1 MEDLLDPL
9 TLKGCVLNR
18 WLVAQSFKGNN
29 LVLFDFVLV
38 FELEGFCKTPIVKK
52 PAMGRKKIQISRI
65 TDERN
70 RQVTFTKRK
79 FGLMKKAYELSVLCD
94 CEIAL
99 IIFNSTN
106 KLFQYASTDMDK
118 VLLKY
123 TEYNEPH
130 ESRTNCDIVE
140 VLNKKESKGSSNSCD
155 SPEPDM
161 EPYSMNRSDPKFQKI
176 NEEFEMM
183 MQRNSQVNGNSR
195 CPQGSS
201 IASEL
206 SPSPLPV
213 TVSYTPEPNVLDHG
227 PSSVSPQPPPCGNLL
242 DVNRGTNG
250 YQRGSSP
257 CSLPGSISPDGSI
270 DGRHSRQP
278 SPARPNFHVI
288 MPNTSHSPPPL
299 NCRTLGPTPM
309 VSVSTPN
316 NMSNYPSNLSSF
328 NSSDFHLSPDLNLN
342 SSFNSSGFTHNWSG
356 SSNINSSNSL
366 HMGGS
371 PMPHLTMSSSSA
383 QLSPLSMRIKT
394 EPCASPGRRTPMH
407 GNLSPCHALAHST
420 SPSPDPPTLDY
431 EGSISKRQKL
441 SADGW
446 GT

>member
-1 MEDLLDPL
+1 
-9 TLKGCVLNR
+9 
-18 WLVAQSFKGNN
+18 
-29 LVLFDFVLV
+29 
-38 FELEGFCKTPIVKK
+38 
-52 PAMGRKKIQISRI
+52 MGRKKIQISRI

-130 ESRTNCDIVE
+130 ESRTNSDIVE
-140 VLNKKESKGSSNSCD
+140 VLNKKEHKGSSNSCD

-161 EPYSMNRSDPKFQKI
+161 EQYSISSRSDPKYQKI
-176 NEEFEMM
+176 NEEFELM
-183 MQRNSQVNGNSR
+183 MQRSSQMNGSTR

-201 IASEL
+201 AASEL
-206 SPSPLPV
+206 SPMPV
-213 TVSYTPEPNVLDHG
+213 TVSYTPEPSALEHG
-227 PSSVSPQPPPCGNLL
+227 PSSVSPQPAPCGNLL
-242 DVNRGTNG
+242 DVSRGSNG

-257 CSLPGSISPDGSI
+257 CSIPGSISPDGSV

-278 SPARPNFHVI
+278 SPSRPNFHVI
-288 MPNTSHSPPPL
+288 IPNAPHSPSPV
-299 NCRTLGPTPM
+299 NCRTALGTTPI

-316 NMSNYPSNLSSF
+316 NVSSYPSNLSSF
-328 NSSDFHLSPDLNLN
+328 NSSDFHLSPDIGLN
-342 SSFNSSGFTHNWSG
+342 SSFTSSGFSHSWTG
-356 SSNINSSNSL
+356 STNLNSSNSL
-366 HMGGS
+366 HISGS
-371 PMPHLTMSSSSA
+371 PMPHLTLNSNSSQMS
-383 QLSPLSMRIKT
+383 PISMRIKS
-394 EPCASPGRRTPMH
+394 EPCPSPGLRPPSVH
-407 GNLSPCHALAHST
+407 GNMSPCHTLTQSA

-431 EGSISKRQKL
+431 EGSLSKRQKI
-441 SADGW
+441 SSDNW

>member
-1 MEDLLDPL
+1 
-9 TLKGCVLNR
+9 
-18 WLVAQSFKGNN
+18 
-29 LVLFDFVLV
+29 
-38 FELEGFCKTPIVKK
+38 
-52 PAMGRKKIQISRI
+52 MGRKKIQISRI

-130 ESRTNCDIVE
+130 ESRTNNDIVE
-140 VLNKKESKGSSNSCD
+140 ALNKKEHKGSSNSCD

-161 EPYSMNRSDPKFQKI
+161 DQYSMPTRSDSKFQKI
-176 NEEFEMM
+176 NEEFEIM
-183 MQRNSQVNGNSR
+183 MQRNSQMNGNSR

-201 IASEL
+201 TEL

-213 TVSYTPEPNVLDHG
+213 SVSYTPEPTGLDHG
-227 PSSVSPQPPPCGNLL
+227 PPSVSPQPPCGNLL
-242 DVNRGTNG
+242 DVSRGSNG

-257 CSLPGSISPDGSI
+257 CSLPGSISPEGSI

-278 SPARPNFHVI
+278 SPSRSNFHVI
-288 MPNTSHSPPPL
+288 IPNAPHSPSPV
-299 NCRTLGPTPM
+299 NCRTSLGPTPI

-316 NMSNYPSNLSSF
+316 NVSSYPSNLSSF
-328 NSSDFHLSPDLNLN
+328 NSSDFHLSPELGLN
-342 SSFNSSGFTHNWSG
+342 SSFSSSSFSHNWSG
-356 SSNINSSNSL
+356 SANLNSSNSVHL
-366 HMGGS
+366 GGS
-371 PMPHLTMSSSSA
+371 PMPHLTLSSNSS
-383 QLSPLSMRIKT
+383 QLSPLSMRIKS
-394 EPCASPGRRTPMH
+394 EPCPSPGRRPPSVH
-407 GNLSPCHALAHST
+407 GNLSPCHTLTTHSA

-431 EGSISKRQKL
+431 EGGLMKRQKL
-441 SADGW
+441 SSDNW

>member
-1 MEDLLDPL
+1 
-9 TLKGCVLNR
+9 
-18 WLVAQSFKGNN
+18 
-29 LVLFDFVLV
+29 
-38 FELEGFCKTPIVKK
+38 
-52 PAMGRKKIQISRI
+52 MGRKKIQISRI

-130 ESRTNCDIVE
+130 ESRTNSDIVE
-140 VLNKKESKGSSNSCD
+140 ALNKKEHKGSSNSCD

-161 EPYSMNRSDPKFQKI
+161 EQYSITTRSDPKYQKI
-176 NEEFEMM
+176 NEEFQLM
-183 MQRNSQVNGNSR
+183 MQRNSQINGNTR
-195 CPQGSS
+195 CPQGTSV
-201 IASEL
+201 ASEL
-206 SPSPLPV
+206 SPLPV
-213 TVSYTPEPNVLDHG
+213 TVSYTPEPNTLEHG
-227 PSSVSPQPPPCGNLL
+227 PPSVSPQPTQCGNLL
-242 DVNRGTNG
+242 DVSRGSNG

-257 CSLPGSISPDGSI
+257 CSIPGSISPDGSV

-288 MPNTSHSPPPL
+288 IPAAPHSSSPVNTRSTPL
-299 NCRTLGPTPM
+299 

-316 NMSNYPSNLSSF
+316 NVSSYPSNLSSF
-328 NSSDFHLSPDLNLN
+328 NSSDFHLSPEIGLSTNFT
-342 SSFNSSGFTHNWSG
+342 SSNFTHNWSN
-356 SSNINSSNSL
+356 SANLSNSNSL
-366 HMGGS
+366 HISGNT
-371 PMPHLTMSSSSA
+371 MPHLTLNSNSS
-383 QLSPLSMRIKT
+383 QLSPLSMRIKS
-394 EPCASPGRRTPMH
+394 EPCSSPNRRPPSVH
-407 GNLSPCHALAHST
+407 GNVSPCHTLTHSA

-431 EGSISKRQKL
+431 EGNLGKRQKL
-441 SADGW
+441 STDNW